1 MYSSYDVITM
11 DSPETKK
18 FFEMLD
24 RLFKQTEQLTDVEL
38 SLRLKASRRTLQEW
52 RDKGTLSFF
61 KIGGKIL
68 YRESDIQKLLNRN
81 YFKAYRDV

>member
-68 YRESDIQKLLNRN
+68 YRESEIE
-81 YFKAYRDV
+81 